1 MSAIVVRP
9 IVDDEIGH
17 AASLVA
23 DVLSAGDKAL
33 YRSIYERY
41 AKDLPTRPRM
51 IQHCY
56 RGVVHKNQILSLAHI
71 IDFSLRY
78 GRAELQ
84 VIGIGMVCT
93 HPNYR
98 NRGYARAIIKDT
110 LTYAAEQ
117 GAHLVVV
124 NSHLPDYFQQFG
136 FSPVWAKYSLQASTH
151 HASKLKQPL
160 QLRVAT
166 PTDLPAIQQLYNR
179 HWGMRVTAERSP
191 ALWRWRMALGRGEAI
206 VMVNKAHQI
215 EGYIWHLADDFSA
228 RNEIIANSPAAITSA
243 LAYSGRRW
251 LAGGY
256 DTLTWAVPPD
266 DVIIPYAQQMLPISL
281 SASYDPSGGWLARVI
296 DSNALLHE
304 LLPEIIAQ
312 AQANNPQFT
321 SSELILTIAPDG
333 VDIGINHHPET
344 HCHLS
349 LRDFM
354 QIVFG
359 SLRPEALAV
368 RQHLSQT
375 HIRLLESLFPPR
387 VAALAAWDWF

>member
-9 IVDDEIGH
+9 IQADEIGH

-23 DVLSAGDKAL
+23 EVLSAGNRDH
-33 YRSIYERY
+33 YQSIYDRY
-41 AKDLPTRPRM
+41 AKDLPSRPRST
-51 IQHCY
+51 QHCY

-78 GRAELQ
+78 GRADLH

-93 HPNYR
+93 HPSYQH
-98 NRGYARAIIKDT
+98 RGYARAIIKDT

-117 GAHLVVV
+117 GAHLVIV
-124 NSHLPDYFQQFG
+124 NSSLPDYFQQFG
-136 FSPVWAKYSLQASTH
+136 FSPVWAKYTLQAST
-151 HASKLKQPL
+151 ALAAKLKQPL

-166 PTDLPAIQQLYNR
+166 PADLPMMRQLYDR
-179 HWGMRVTAERSP
+179 HWGLRVTAERST
-191 ALWRWRMALGRGEAI
+191 ALWRWRMELGRGEAI
-206 VMVNKAHQI
+206 VMLNKAKQI
-215 EGYIWHLADDFSA
+215 EGYIWHLADDFSE
-228 RNEIIANSPAAITSA
+228 RNEVVANSPAAITSA

-256 DTLTWAVPPD
+256 DTLSWSVPPD
-266 DVIIPYAQQMLPISL
+266 DVIIPYAQQMLPITL

-304 LLPEIIAQ
+304 LLPEIVAQ
-312 AQANNPQFT
+312 AQMNNPQFDA
-321 SSELILTIAPDG
+321 SDLMLTIAPDG
-333 VDIGINHHPET
+333 VDIGIQHQADT
-344 HCHLS
+344 HCHLA

-368 RQHLSQT
+368 RQHLSHT
-375 HIRLLESLFPPR
+375 HIHLLESLFPPR
-387 VAALAAWDWF
+387 IAALAAWDWF